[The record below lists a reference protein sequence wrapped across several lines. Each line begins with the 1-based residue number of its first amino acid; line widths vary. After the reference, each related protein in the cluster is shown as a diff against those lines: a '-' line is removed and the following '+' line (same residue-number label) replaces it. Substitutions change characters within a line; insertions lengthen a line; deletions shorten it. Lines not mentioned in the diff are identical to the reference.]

1 MKEEDKEIQSKK
13 EGNNSKLLGKEHQID
28 SSTKDYGQS
37 KNKKSRLLIS
47 QEISNDIS
55 DPTVIFNYKDKLI
68 YIRCTK
74 SDNMRN
80 ICERF
85 AFEIKENI
93 NNLCFKINDNIINE
107 KLKYEELVDNGCKN
121 INIKVEEINKRDNSG
136 NKNYIIAEINVKE
149 DDLNKNL
156 RIINSSKSIKVY
168 HMLDYYKYNNEEEIK
183 NCKIE
188 INDKTIPF
196 NYFIIFK
203 ETGTFKIKY
212 TFKDN
217 ISKTSYMFYKCNSLT
232 NIDLSNFNTK
242 NVTDMRTRIPTF
254 MLL

>member
-1 MKEEDKEIQSKK
+1 MKEEDKERQSQK
-13 EGNNSKLLGKEHQID
+13 EANNNILLGKKHQID
-28 SSTKDYGQS
+28 SNTKDYDQS
-37 KNKKSRLLIS
+37 KNKKSKLLIS

-55 DPTVIFNYKDKLI
+55 DPTVIFNYKDKLT
-68 YIRCTK
+68 YIRCNI
-74 SDNMRN
+74 SDNMKN

-136 NKNYIIAEINVKE
+136 NKNYIIAEIIIKKE
-149 DDLNKNL
+149 DLNKDV
-156 RIINSSKSIKVY
+156 RIINSSEVIKEDIEKE
-168 HMLDYYKYNNEEEIK
+168 DYYKYNHEEEIK

-188 INDKTIPF
+188 INDKKIPF
-196 NYFIIFK
+196 NFFIKFK

-212 TFKDN
+212 TFIDN
-217 ISKTSYMFYKCNSLT
+217 RSKTACMFYQC
-232 NIDLSNFNTK
+232 
-242 NVTDMRTRIPTF
+242 
-254 MLL
+254 